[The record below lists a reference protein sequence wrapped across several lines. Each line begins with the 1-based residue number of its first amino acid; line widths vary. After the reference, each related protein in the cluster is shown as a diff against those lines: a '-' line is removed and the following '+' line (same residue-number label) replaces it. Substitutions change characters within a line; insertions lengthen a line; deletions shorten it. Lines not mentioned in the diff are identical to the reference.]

1 MKFLQ
6 PGSLE
11 LRLALRLGA
20 VFLLATILAVGLFFY
35 LGDRTASALTR
46 QNLFAEADELAF
58 SIGDDRPIMTFDQ
71 LVDSGVIAPTTAYVI
86 RDQEGNSLAFSHT
99 EFEASVRD
107 VSWSRGRAQYFT
119 VGENDVQAQAYIG
132 LATRESSGRGLV
144 TVIVAEPYNPENAI
158 LDKMLDEFA
167 KTATWIIPIFVLVTL
182 IVGVAAIRGGLMS
195 LVETSAQVASIRPER
210 LSVRLDTHGLPSEIA
225 PMVRAFNQALD
236 RVEEGFEV
244 QRRFTANAAHEL
256 RTPLTVISAALENW
270 GERVDTTALSRD
282 VERMNRLVNQLLQV
296 ARLDSGILDMSEEF
310 DLNSCARDV
319 VQHMAPSAI
328 NSQRVLAFEG
338 TEEPLLIR
346 GNRSAVE
353 DALRNLIENALIH
366 TAVSTEVNVSVISDH
381 SIEVRDEGPG
391 IDEAYGSRLFERFFR
406 SPANKSPG
414 SGLGLA
420 IVSEV
425 MKQHEG
431 TVDYFNCDKRGAC
444 FRMNFG
450 ASNQSDRSLL
460 ENS

>member
-1 MKFLQ
+1 MMKILQ
-6 PGSLE
+6 RGSLE

-20 VFLLATILAVGLFFY
+20 VFLVATILAVGLFFY

-46 QNLFAEADELAF
+46 QNLFAEADELAL

-86 RDQEGNSLAFSHT
+86 RDQEGNSLAFSDA

-119 VGENDVQAQAYIG
+119 VGENDDQSQAYTG
-132 LATRESSGRGLV
+132 LATRENSGQGPV

-167 KTATWIIPIFVLVTL
+167 ITAAWIIPLFILVTL
-182 IVGVAAIRGGLMS
+182 IVGVAAIRGGLKS
-195 LVETSAQVASIRPER
+195 LVDTSARVASIRPESLSLR
-210 LSVRLDTHGLPSEIA
+210 LETKGLPSEIA
-225 PMVRAFNQALD
+225 PMVSAFNQALD

-256 RTPLTVISAALENW
+256 RTPLTVISGALENW
-270 GERVDTTALSRD
+270 GEEVNTTALRHD

-310 DLNSCARDV
+310 DLNCCARDV
-319 VQHMAPSAI
+319 VQHMVPMAI
-328 NSQRVLAFEG
+328 NKQRTLAFTG
-338 TEEPLLIR
+338 TEKPKTVQ
-346 GNRSAVE
+346 GNRLAVE

-366 TAVSTEVNVSVISDH
+366 TPVGTEVNVNVTIDR
-381 SIEVRDEGPG
+381 SIEIRDKGPG
-391 IDEAYGSRLFERFFR
+391 IEDSHGSRIFERFFR
-406 SPANKSPG
+406 SPTNKSPG
-414 SGLGLA
+414 AGLGLA

-425 MKQHEG
+425 MRQHAG
-431 TVDYFNCDKRGAC
+431 TVDYFNSPEGGAC
-444 FRMNFG
+444 FCMKFG
-450 ASNQSDRSLL
+450 ESG
-460 ENS
+460 

>member
-1 MKFLQ
+1 MKILQ

-20 VFLLATILAVGLFFY
+20 VFLVATIMAVGLFFY
-35 LGDRTASALTR
+35 LGDRTASSLTR
-46 QNLFAEADELAF
+46 QNLFAEADELAL

-71 LVDSGVIAPTTAYVI
+71 LVDSGVIESTTAYVI
-86 RDQEGNSLAFSHT
+86 RDQEGNSLAFSDA

-119 VGENDVQAQAYIG
+119 VGENNSQAQAYTG
-132 LATRESSGRGLV
+132 LATRENSGRGLV

-167 KTATWIIPIFVLVTL
+167 ITAAWIIPIFILVTL
-182 IVGVAAIRGGLMS
+182 IVGVAAIRGGLKS
-195 LVETSAQVASIRPER
+195 LLDTSAQVASIRPES
-210 LSVRLDTHGLPSEIA
+210 LSVRLETTGLPAEIA
-225 PMVRAFNQALD
+225 PMVAAFNQALH

-256 RTPLTVISAALENW
+256 RTPLTVISGALENW
-270 GERVDTTALSRD
+270 GEQVDTTALRRD
-282 VERMNRLVNQLLQV
+282 VERMNRLVGQLLQV

-310 DLNSCARDV
+310 DLNSCAKDV
-319 VQHMAPSAI
+319 VQYMAPLAI
-328 NSQRVLAFEG
+328 NNQRTLAFQGAEQPM
-338 TEEPLLIR
+338 TVR

-366 TAVSTEVNVSVISDH
+366 TPISTVVNVKVTEEGL
-381 SIEVRDEGPG
+381 IEIRDQGPG
-391 IDEAYGSRLFERFFR
+391 IDAAHGSRIFERFFR
-406 SPANKSPG
+406 SPTNKSPG
-414 SGLGLA
+414 AGLGLA

-425 MKQHEG
+425 MKQHGG
-431 TVDYFNCDKRGAC
+431 TVEYSNCPEGGAC
-444 FRMNFG
+444 FYMKFG
-450 ASNQSDRSLL
+450 ASS
-460 ENS
+460 

>member
-1 MKFLQ
+1 MMKFLQ

-46 QNLFAEADELAF
+46 QNLFAEADELAL
-58 SIGDDRPIMTFDQ
+58 SIGDDRPIMTSDQ
-71 LVDSGVIAPTTAYVI
+71 LVDSGVISPTTAYVI
-86 RDQEGNSLAFSHT
+86 RDQEGNSLAFSDA

-119 VGENDVQAQAYIG
+119 VGENDDQAQAYTG
-132 LATRESSGRGLV
+132 LATRENSGQGLV

-167 KTATWIIPIFVLVTL
+167 KTAAWIIPIFVLVTL
-182 IVGVAAIRGGLMS
+182 IVGVAAIRGGLKS
-195 LVETSAQVASIRPER
+195 LVETSAQVASIRPES
-210 LSVRLDTHGLPSEIA
+210 LSVRLDTNGLPSEIA

-256 RTPLTVISAALENW
+256 RTPLTVISAALDNW
-270 GERVDTTALSRD
+270 GEQVDTTALRRD
-282 VERMNRLVNQLLQV
+282 VERMTRLVNQLLQV
-296 ARLDSGILDMSEEF
+296 ARLDSGMLDLSEEF
-310 DLNSCARDV
+310 DLSSCAKDV
-319 VQHMAPSAI
+319 VQHMAPLAI
-328 NSQRVLAFEG
+328 SNQRTLAFQG
-338 TEEPLLIR
+338 PEEPLLVR
-346 GNRSAVE
+346 GNRLAVE

-366 TAVSTEVNVSVISDH
+366 TPVGTEVGVYVTGDQT
-381 SIEVRDEGPG
+381 IEVRDQGAG
-391 IDEAYGSRLFERFFR
+391 IDEAHGSRVFERFFR

-414 SGLGLA
+414 SGLGLS

-425 MKQHEG
+425 MKQHAG
-431 TVDYFNCDKRGAC
+431 TVDYYNCAEGGAV
-444 FRMNFG
+444 FRMKFG
-450 ASNQSDRSLL
+450 ASSQPDRVL
-460 ENS
+460 